1 MKKQTLLIPGTLTL
15 AILGACASGPSEVT
29 LPDGSLATRIDC
41 GGSTVGL
48 NYCFEQAGKS
58 CGAEGYKIVDPAN
71 GIVLST
77 SDLAAADPDSFTV
90 AFSTDTKSI
99 FIQCGTD

>member
-1 MKKQTLLIPGTLTL
+1 MNKQLLVIPGML
-15 AILGACASGPSEVT
+15 AFAIMGACASVPSQVT
-29 LPDGSLATRIDC
+29 LPDGTLATRIDC

-58 CGAEGYKIVDPAN
+58 CGAEGYSVVDPAT
-71 GIVLST
+71 GAIIST
-77 SDLAAADPDSFTV
+77 SALAAADPDAFTV

-99 FIQCGTD
+99 FIKCGTE

>member
-41 GGSTVGL
+41 GGSTVGH
-48 NYCFEQAGKS
+48 NYCFQQAGK
-58 CGAEGYKIVDPAN
+58 
-71 GIVLST
+71 
-77 SDLAAADPDSFTV
+77 
-90 AFSTDTKSI
+90 
-99 FIQCGTD
+99 